1 MPGSLAVTSG
11 IPQSGVSPG
20 FPGGQQA
27 GVSVDDELQAP
38 PLGSPGAL
46 GEVDTLPSFPRMAQT
61 PAEGHA
67 VQGGVCS
74 CRQDQSAATATGV
87 PVGGGHAQNQVPPGT
102 LQRMPAWTAQKTQGR
117 LCGTRSPLPPET
129 PASRPCPLSCVQE
142 PEGAPP
148 SPSMTSPTGS
158 CRNPPFRG

>member
-1 MPGSLAVTSG
+1 M
-11 IPQSGVSPG
+11 
-20 FPGGQQA
+20 
-27 GVSVDDELQAP
+27 DDELQAP

-87 PVGGGHAQNQVPPGT
+87 PVGGGHAQNQEHATWNTPKDASVDSTEDPG
-102 LQRMPAWTAQKTQGR
+102 
-117 LCGTRSPLPPET
+117 
-129 PASRPCPLSCVQE
+129 LSLRHQE
-142 PEGAPP
+142 PPP
-148 SPSMTSPTGS
+148 T
-158 CRNPPFRG
+158 